1 MLQRYFILLNKRENF
16 QHHYENLRKLSSESL
31 TDCSTIPFCIY
42 NSMYF
47 TCVLLYVCRS
57 WLVYMCI
64 VNFCYHRM
72 IEEMIDDAGAVIV
85 TRYLSSFRSL
95 SKSFDF
101 YLLQVTCIVHL
112 CVCVY
117 ALCVCVCARA
127 CVCYMYL

>member
-1 MLQRYFILLNKRENF
+1 M
-16 QHHYENLRKLSSESL
+16 
-31 TDCSTIPFCIY
+31 
-42 NSMYF
+42 
-47 TCVLLYVCRS
+47 
-57 WLVYMCI
+57 YMCI

-117 ALCVCVCARA
+117 ALCVCVCARVRV
-127 CVCYMYL
+127 CVICTSNTYMLYMYIISVM